1 MTRFSTSAVLDEAVE
16 LVSRRAAGAAGLLV
30 LTLLPLRFLEAW
42 LANRLAQLG
51 GNATDYV
58 SYLTS
63 LSVLVSLALVPAL
76 WGRAVY
82 VRSCTLGFSIGTAA
96 GPESLARIPWR
107 ERLRLR
113 PAAFLSY
120 VYAAAV
126 FELLF
131 VALGWTILAL
141 PILAVLSGVAAAIS
155 QVDEEEDRPGLLASL
170 GRVLRHTRPL
180 GVLMGLAAVFALAV
194 PVVFL
199 NLFVLFQL
207 VVWLMSG
214 TTGIDGAWWST
225 ALSFNNLQFVFL
237 ALAGALLV
245 LEPFWLAALVATVR
259 RARARQSGEDLAAW
273 FKALRRAALVTLL
286 ALGSALISGALL
298 PTVAAAEVLPVSVYQ
313 QRLAGID
320 ARLRAGD
327 WVGARAGAKDLLDDR
342 IAYGSERLEPDL
354 SILRPLADAR
364 DADVA
369 DVARAAAPRLS
380 RLVAGLGQAGQVT
393 PAATA
398 PRGDAKLL
406 EEIRA
411 REAAAA
417 LPMGG
422 RLPQRRTNIL
432 EAIEEIVAPFL
443 EWLKDL
449 WDRFTRWLA
458 GLFGDDAEEGTGPFD
473 LPSTVVVVVVLLA
486 VFAAWLAWRAVRN
499 RRRGVAPVTAEAV
512 PPPPA
517 ADDDPLSR
525 VSSEW
530 ERYAAEL
537 AAAGRFREAIRA
549 WYHAVLVT
557 LFRGGVLHHRKG
569 RTNWEYVS
577 TLAPGHGW
585 RPRFIELTRHFE
597 REWYGRDQSSPEAL
611 REAEALA
618 RGLLGSLREAA

>member
-16 LVSRRAAGAAGLLV
+16 LVSRRVAGPAGLLI

-42 LANRLAQLG
+42 LANRLSQLG
-51 GNATDYV
+51 DNATDYV
-58 SYLTS
+58 GYLTS
-63 LSVLVSLALVPAL
+63 LSVLVSLGLLPAL

-82 VRSCTLGFSIGTAA
+82 ARSCALALSS

-107 ERLRLR
+107 QRLRLR

-131 VALGWTILAL
+131 VAVGWTLVAL
-141 PILAVLSGVAAAIS
+141 PVLAMLSGVAAAIS
-155 QVDEEEDRPGLLASL
+155 HLDEEEDRPGLLASL

-199 NLFVLFQL
+199 NLFVLFQI

-214 TTGIDGAWWST
+214 TTGIDSAWWST
-225 ALSFNNLQFVFL
+225 ALSFKNLQFVFL

-273 FKALRRAALVTLL
+273 FKALRRGSSLPLMTLLAPLMTLL
-286 ALGSALISGALL
+286 ALLSTALL
-298 PTVAAAEVLPVSVYQ
+298 PAPAAAEVLPVAVYQ

-320 ARLRAGD
+320 ARIRAGD

-342 IAYGSERLEPDL
+342 IAYGDERLEPDL

-369 DVARAAAPRLS
+369 DIARAAAPRLS
-380 RLVAGLGQAGQVT
+380 RLAAGLAQVT
-393 PAATA
+393 PAAA
-398 PRGDAKLL
+398 AAQGDAKLL

-422 RLPQRRTNIL
+422 RLPQRRTNLL

-443 EWLKDL
+443 EWLEDL
-449 WDRFTRWLA
+449 WNRFLKWLA
-458 GLFGDDAEEGTGPFD
+458 GLFGDDSEEEAGAFD
-473 LPSTVVVVVVLLA
+473 LPGTVVVVVVLLA
-486 VFAAWLAWRAVRN
+486 LFATWLAWRAVRN
-499 RRRGVAPVTAEAV
+499 RRRGEAPVTAEAV

-557 LFRGGVLHHRKG
+557 LFRGGVLYHRKG

-577 TLAPGHGW
+577 MLAPGHAW

-611 REAEALA
+611 REAEDLA